1 MNSYTVEGEV
11 ETHGALYLKQ
21 CLLTQT
27 AHFILS
33 WSISLTFSSLLS
45 LTFKI
50 SENQWSKPQ
59 FRLVPCR
66 IKKQSKWVS
75 VAFEYNP

>member
-1 MNSYTVEGEV
+1 MNSYAVEGEV
-11 ETHGALYLKQ
+11 ETHRALYLKQ
-21 CLLTQT
+21 SLLTQT

-50 SENQWSKPQ
+50 S
-59 FRLVPCR
+59 
-66 IKKQSKWVS
+66 VS
-75 VAFEYNP
+75 Q

>member
-1 MNSYTVEGEV
+1 MNSYAVEGEV

-50 SENQWSKPQ
+50 RESVKQTP
-59 FRLVPCR
+59 VPL
-66 IKKQSKWVS
+66 SS
-75 VAFEYNP
+75 P

>member
-1 MNSYTVEGEV
+1 MNSYAVEGEV

-33 WSISLTFSSLLS
+33 WSIFFDFFLPT
-45 LTFKI
+45 
-50 SENQWSKPQ
+50 KPD
-59 FRLVPCR
+59 F
-66 IKKQSKWVS
+66 
-75 VAFEYNP
+75 